1 MPHGAQCQ
9 QAGRDAMTL
18 GERDEG
24 EGLRRK
30 KDQQGPADEAATPV
44 VAGLDG
50 EQRPSAPKSVSPPRW
65 TRNEAPDHGTRTAF
79 TLRSLVRPPDGAAS
93 VQQPL
98 RAIESEREVRAE
110 VAHPIRSTPL
120 RRGGVSVGGRRLW
133 RCSAGDGGR
142 PDSEESRRGD
152 AKPASGI
159 ARRVL
164 VVDDERSIRLLCR
177 VNLIASGMDVMEAS
191 NGREGLELARRERP
205 DLVLLDVMMPELDGW
220 TVARELAADEQT
232 REIPIVFLTARADP
246 ADRRLGE
253 QLGGVGYVVKPF
265 DPVTIGEFVE
275 NVLVR
280 IERGERDQLK
290 RGITSDPDR

>member
-1 MPHGAQCQ
+1 MALTW
-9 QAGRDAMTL
+9 RSVI
-18 GERDEG
+18 RSS
-24 EGLRRK
+24 
-30 KDQQGPADEAATPV
+30 
-44 VAGLDG
+44 DG
-50 EQRPSAPKSVSPPRW
+50 G
-65 TRNEAPDHGTRTAF
+65 D
-79 TLRSLVRPPDGAAS
+79 S
-93 VQQPL
+93 VQQPF
-98 RAIESEREVRAE
+98 RAVESAREVRAE

-120 RRGGVSVGGRRLW
+120 RRRGVSDAGRRLW
-133 RCSAGDGGR
+133 RCSAHEGAR
-142 PDSEESRRGD
+142 PDSAEAQRGD
-152 AKPASGI
+152 AKPAAGT

-177 VNLIASGMDVMEAS
+177 VNLIASGMEVMEAS

-265 DPVTIGEFVE
+265 DPVAIGELVE
-275 NVLVR
+275 DVLVR

-290 RGITSDPDR
+290 RGITSDPER